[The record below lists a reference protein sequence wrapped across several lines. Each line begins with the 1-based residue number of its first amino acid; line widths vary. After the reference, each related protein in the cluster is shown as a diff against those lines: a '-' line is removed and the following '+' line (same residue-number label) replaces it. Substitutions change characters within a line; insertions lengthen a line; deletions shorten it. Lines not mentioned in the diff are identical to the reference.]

1 MSIEKEKK
9 GANVAFLRE
18 TLNYILKTIELC

>member
-1 MSIEKEKK
+1 MSIEKKKK